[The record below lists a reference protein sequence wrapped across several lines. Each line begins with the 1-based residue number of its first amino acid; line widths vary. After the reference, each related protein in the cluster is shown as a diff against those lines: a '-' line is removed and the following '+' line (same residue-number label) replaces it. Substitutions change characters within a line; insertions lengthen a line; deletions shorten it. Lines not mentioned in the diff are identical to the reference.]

1 MNTIEIVN
9 DKIINSIDDTINV
22 SLEEKTVFFDV
33 KTIKINILK
42 DTNLFIKINND
53 ELKKM
58 NIIFNVKENVNF
70 NLLEINNS
78 IVKTQYIFDLETNS
92 TTFVFKFNDII
103 EGKERTIINL
113 KGTNAKIDYNFKTI
127 SKTNEEYD
135 YIINHKSN
143 NTESNVNVNGV
154 NILDLCTG
162 SGAIAV
168 SLDRIL
174 RKNCVDAKICASD
187 ISKQALKI
195 ARKNSENNNANVK
208 IIESDLLENIEYKKF
223 DIIVSNPPYIRTDEI
238 KNLSK
243 QVKEEPYIALNGG
256 IDGLHFYRKI
266 IKEAKGY
273 IKNNGYLCLEIGY
286 NQMESVLGIFK
297 ENKEY
302 KNLKQVKDWSG
313 NDRCIIAQKLE

>member
-1 MNTIEIVN
+1 M
-9 DKIINSIDDTINV
+9 KIIDVEREQINFLKENGIEDSSIIIKELLCFLLQVDKVYLITHSN
-22 SLEEKTVFFDV
+22 EEMDKEVY
-33 KTIKINILK
+33 IKVVQNTKKIVGGKPIQYI
-42 DTNLFIKINND
+42 TNNQEFM
-53 ELKKM
+53 KM
-58 NIIFNVKENVNF
+58 NFYVDENV
-70 NLLEINNS
+70 LIPQPDTEILVYEVLK
-78 IVKTQYIFDLETNS
+78 IC
-92 TTFVFKFNDII
+92 
-103 EGKERTIINL
+103 KE
-113 KGTNAKIDYNFKTI
+113 Y
-127 SKTNEEYD
+127 S
-135 YIINHKSN
+135 
-143 NTESNVNVNGV
+143 NGV

-174 RKNCVDAKICASD
+174 RENCVDAKICASD

-302 KNLKQVKDWSG
+302 KNLKQIKDWSG
-313 NDRCIIAQKLE
+313 NDRCIIAQKLEW

>member
-1 MNTIEIVN
+1 M
-9 DKIINSIDDTINV
+9 KIIDVEREQINFLKENGIEDSSIIIKELLCFLLQVDKVYLITHSD
-22 SLEEKTVFFDV
+22 EEMDKEVY
-33 KTIKINILK
+33 IKVVQNTKKIVGGKPIQYI
-42 DTNLFIKINND
+42 TNNQEFM
-53 ELKKM
+53 KM
-58 NIIFNVKENVNF
+58 NFYVDENV
-70 NLLEINNS
+70 LIPQPDTEILVYEVLK
-78 IVKTQYIFDLETNS
+78 IC
-92 TTFVFKFNDII
+92 
-103 EGKERTIINL
+103 KE
-113 KGTNAKIDYNFKTI
+113 Y
-127 SKTNEEYD
+127 S
-135 YIINHKSN
+135 
-143 NTESNVNVNGV
+143 NGV

-168 SLDRIL
+168 SLDRVL

>member
-1 MNTIEIVN
+1 M
-9 DKIINSIDDTINV
+9 KIIDVEREQINFLKENGIEDSSIIIKELLCFLLQVDKVYLITHSD
-22 SLEEKTVFFDV
+22 EEMDKEVY
-33 KTIKINILK
+33 IKVVQNTKKIVGGKPIQYI
-42 DTNLFIKINND
+42 TNNQEFM
-53 ELKKM
+53 KM
-58 NIIFNVKENVNF
+58 NFYVDENV
-70 NLLEINNS
+70 LIPQPDTEILVYEVLK
-78 IVKTQYIFDLETNS
+78 IC
-92 TTFVFKFNDII
+92 
-103 EGKERTIINL
+103 KE
-113 KGTNAKIDYNFKTI
+113 Y
-127 SKTNEEYD
+127 S
-135 YIINHKSN
+135 
-143 NTESNVNVNGV
+143 NGV

-208 IIESDLLENIEYKKF
+208 IIESDLFENIEYKKF

>member
-1 MNTIEIVN
+1 M
-9 DKIINSIDDTINV
+9 KIIDVEREQINFLKENGIEDSSIIIKELLCFLLQVDKVYLITHSN
-22 SLEEKTVFFDV
+22 EEMDKEVY
-33 KTIKINILK
+33 IKVVQNTKKIVGGKPIQYI
-42 DTNLFIKINND
+42 TNNQEFM
-53 ELKKM
+53 KM
-58 NIIFNVKENVNF
+58 NFYVDENV
-70 NLLEINNS
+70 LIPQPDTEILVYEVLK
-78 IVKTQYIFDLETNS
+78 IC
-92 TTFVFKFNDII
+92 
-103 EGKERTIINL
+103 KE
-113 KGTNAKIDYNFKTI
+113 Y
-127 SKTNEEYD
+127 S
-135 YIINHKSN
+135 
-143 NTESNVNVNGV
+143 NGV

-302 KNLKQVKDWSG
+302 KNLMQVKDWSG

>member
-1 MNTIEIVN
+1 M
-9 DKIINSIDDTINV
+9 KIIDVEREQINFLKENGIEDSSIIIKELLCFLLQVDKVYLITHSN
-22 SLEEKTVFFDV
+22 EEMDKEVY
-33 KTIKINILK
+33 IKVVQNTKKIVGGKPIQYI
-42 DTNLFIKINND
+42 TNNQEFM
-53 ELKKM
+53 KM
-58 NIIFNVKENVNF
+58 NFYVDENV
-70 NLLEINNS
+70 LIPQPDTEILVYEVLK
-78 IVKTQYIFDLETNS
+78 IC
-92 TTFVFKFNDII
+92 
-103 EGKERTIINL
+103 KE
-113 KGTNAKIDYNFKTI
+113 Y
-127 SKTNEEYD
+127 S
-135 YIINHKSN
+135 
-143 NTESNVNVNGV
+143 NGV

-273 IKNNGYLCLEIGY
+273 IKNNGYLFLEIGY

>member
-1 MNTIEIVN
+1 M
-9 DKIINSIDDTINV
+9 KIIDVEREQINFLKENGIEDSSIIIKELLCFLLQVDKVYLITHSN
-22 SLEEKTVFFDV
+22 EEMDKEVY
-33 KTIKINILK
+33 IKVVQNMKKIVGGKPIQYI
-42 DTNLFIKINND
+42 TNNQEFM
-53 ELKKM
+53 KM
-58 NIIFNVKENVNF
+58 NFYVDENV
-70 NLLEINNS
+70 LIPQPDTEILVYEVLK
-78 IVKTQYIFDLETNS
+78 IC
-92 TTFVFKFNDII
+92 
-103 EGKERTIINL
+103 KE
-113 KGTNAKIDYNFKTI
+113 Y
-127 SKTNEEYD
+127 S
-135 YIINHKSN
+135 
-143 NTESNVNVNGV
+143 NGV

-174 RKNCVDAKICASD
+174 RENCVDAKICASD

-302 KNLKQVKDWSG
+302 KNLKQIKDWSG

>member
-1 MNTIEIVN
+1 M
-9 DKIINSIDDTINV
+9 KIIDVEREQINFLKENGIEDSSISIKELLCFLLQVDTVYLITHSN
-22 SLEEKTVFFDV
+22 EELDKEVYKKVVQNT
-33 KTIKINILK
+33 KKIVGGKPIQYI
-42 DTNLFIKINND
+42 TNNQEFM
-53 ELKKM
+53 KM
-58 NIIFNVKENVNF
+58 NFYVDENV
-70 NLLEINNS
+70 LIPQPDTEILVYEVLK
-78 IVKTQYIFDLETNS
+78 IC
-92 TTFVFKFNDII
+92 
-103 EGKERTIINL
+103 KE
-113 KGTNAKIDYNFKTI
+113 Y
-127 SKTNEEYD
+127 S
-135 YIINHKSN
+135 
-143 NTESNVNVNGV
+143 NGV

-174 RKNCVDAKICASD
+174 RENCVDAKICASD

>member
-1 MNTIEIVN
+1 M
-9 DKIINSIDDTINV
+9 KIIDVEREQINFLKENGIEDSSIIIKELLCFLLQVDKVYLITHSN
-22 SLEEKTVFFDV
+22 EEMDKEVY
-33 KTIKINILK
+33 IKVVQNTKKIVGGKPIQYI
-42 DTNLFIKINND
+42 TNNQEFM
-53 ELKKM
+53 KM
-58 NIIFNVKENVNF
+58 NFYVDENV
-70 NLLEINNS
+70 LIPQPDTEIL
-78 IVKTQYIFDLETNS
+78 VYE
-92 TTFVFKFNDII
+92 V
-103 EGKERTIINL
+103 L
-113 KGTNAKIDYNFKTI
+113 KICM
-127 SKTNEEYD
+127 EY
-135 YIINHKSN
+135 S
-143 NTESNVNVNGV
+143 NGV

-174 RKNCVDAKICASD
+174 RENRVDAKICASD

-208 IIESDLLENIEYKKF
+208 IIESDLFENIEYKKF

-238 KNLSK
+238 KNLSD
-243 QVKEEPYIALNGG
+243 QVKEEPYIALDGG

-266 IKEAKGY
+266 INEAKGY

>member
-1 MNTIEIVN
+1 M
-9 DKIINSIDDTINV
+9 KIIDVEREQINFLKENGIEDSSIIIKELLCFLLQVDKVYLITHSN
-22 SLEEKTVFFDV
+22 EEMDKEVY
-33 KTIKINILK
+33 IKVVQNTKKIVGGKPIQYI
-42 DTNLFIKINND
+42 TNNQEFM
-53 ELKKM
+53 KM
-58 NIIFNVKENVNF
+58 NFYVDENV
-70 NLLEINNS
+70 LIPQPDTEIL
-78 IVKTQYIFDLETNS
+78 VYE
-92 TTFVFKFNDII
+92 V
-103 EGKERTIINL
+103 L
-113 KGTNAKIDYNFKTI
+113 KICKKY
-127 SKTNEEYD
+127 S
-135 YIINHKSN
+135 
-143 NTESNVNVNGV
+143 NGV

-256 IDGLHFYRKI
+256 IDGLHFYREI

-302 KNLKQVKDWSG
+302 KNLKKVKDWSG

>member
-1 MNTIEIVN
+1 M
-9 DKIINSIDDTINV
+9 KIIDVEREQINFLKENGIEDSSIIIKELLCFLLQVDKVYLITHSN
-22 SLEEKTVFFDV
+22 EEMDKEVY
-33 KTIKINILK
+33 IKVVQNTKKIVGGKPIQYI
-42 DTNLFIKINND
+42 TNNQEFM
-53 ELKKM
+53 KM
-58 NIIFNVKENVNF
+58 NFFVDENV
-70 NLLEINNS
+70 LIPQPDTEILVYEVLK
-78 IVKTQYIFDLETNS
+78 IC
-92 TTFVFKFNDII
+92 
-103 EGKERTIINL
+103 KE
-113 KGTNAKIDYNFKTI
+113 Y
-127 SKTNEEYD
+127 S
-135 YIINHKSN
+135 
-143 NTESNVNVNGV
+143 NGV

>member
-1 MNTIEIVN
+1 M
-9 DKIINSIDDTINV
+9 KIIDVEREQINFLKENGIEDSSIIIKELLCFLLQVDKVYLITHSN
-22 SLEEKTVFFDV
+22 EEMDKEVY
-33 KTIKINILK
+33 IKVVQNTKKIVGGKPIQYI
-42 DTNLFIKINND
+42 TNNQEFM
-53 ELKKM
+53 KM
-58 NIIFNVKENVNF
+58 NFYVDENV
-70 NLLEINNS
+70 LIPQPDTEILVYEVLK
-78 IVKTQYIFDLETNS
+78 IC
-92 TTFVFKFNDII
+92 
-103 EGKERTIINL
+103 KE
-113 KGTNAKIDYNFKTI
+113 Y
-127 SKTNEEYD
+127 S
-135 YIINHKSN
+135 
-143 NTESNVNVNGV
+143 NGV

-195 ARKNSENNNANVK
+195 ARKNSENNTANVK

>member
-1 MNTIEIVN
+1 M
-9 DKIINSIDDTINV
+9 KIIDVEREQINFLKENGIEDSSIIIKELLCFLLQVDKVYLITHSN
-22 SLEEKTVFFDV
+22 EEMDKEVY
-33 KTIKINILK
+33 IKVVQNTKKIVGGKPIQYI
-42 DTNLFIKINND
+42 TNNQEFM
-53 ELKKM
+53 KM
-58 NIIFNVKENVNF
+58 NFYVDENV
-70 NLLEINNS
+70 LIPQPDTEILVYEVLK
-78 IVKTQYIFDLETNS
+78 IC
-92 TTFVFKFNDII
+92 
-103 EGKERTIINL
+103 KE
-113 KGTNAKIDYNFKTI
+113 Y
-127 SKTNEEYD
+127 S
-135 YIINHKSN
+135 
-143 NTESNVNVNGV
+143 NGV
-154 NILDLCTG
+154 NIIDLCTG

-174 RKNCVDAKICASD
+174 RENCVDAKICASD

>member
-1 MNTIEIVN
+1 M
-9 DKIINSIDDTINV
+9 KIIDVEREQINFLKENGIEDSSIIIKELLCFLLQVDKVYLITHSN
-22 SLEEKTVFFDV
+22 EEMDKEVY
-33 KTIKINILK
+33 IKVVQNTKKIVGGKPIQYI
-42 DTNLFIKINND
+42 TNNQEFM
-53 ELKKM
+53 KM
-58 NIIFNVKENVNF
+58 NFYVDENV
-70 NLLEINNS
+70 LIPQPDTEILVYEVLK
-78 IVKTQYIFDLETNS
+78 IC
-92 TTFVFKFNDII
+92 
-103 EGKERTIINL
+103 KE
-113 KGTNAKIDYNFKTI
+113 Y
-127 SKTNEEYD
+127 S
-135 YIINHKSN
+135 
-143 NTESNVNVNGV
+143 NGV

-174 RKNCVDAKICASD
+174 RENCVDAKICASD

-313 NDRCIIAQKLE
+313 NDRCIIAQKSE

>member
-1 MNTIEIVN
+1 M
-9 DKIINSIDDTINV
+9 KIIDVEREQINFLKENGIEDSSIIIKELLCFLLQVDKVYLITHSN
-22 SLEEKTVFFDV
+22 EEMDKEVY
-33 KTIKINILK
+33 IKVVQNTKKIVGGKPIQYI
-42 DTNLFIKINND
+42 TNNQEFM
-53 ELKKM
+53 KM
-58 NIIFNVKENVNF
+58 NFYVDENV
-70 NLLEINNS
+70 LIPQPDTEILVYEVLKICKEYSNS
-78 IVKTQYIFDLETNS
+78 
-92 TTFVFKFNDII
+92 
-103 EGKERTIINL
+103 
-113 KGTNAKIDYNFKTI
+113 
-127 SKTNEEYD
+127 
-135 YIINHKSN
+135 
-143 NTESNVNVNGV
+143 V

-195 ARKNSENNNANVK
+195 ARKNSENNNANIK

>member
-1 MNTIEIVN
+1 MDKEVYIKVVQNTKKIVGG
-9 DKIINSIDDTINV
+9 KPIQYI
-22 SLEEKTVFFDV
+22 
-33 KTIKINILK
+33 
-42 DTNLFIKINND
+42 TNNQEFM
-53 ELKKM
+53 KM
-58 NIIFNVKENVNF
+58 NFYVDENV
-70 NLLEINNS
+70 LIPQPDTEILVYEVLK
-78 IVKTQYIFDLETNS
+78 IC
-92 TTFVFKFNDII
+92 
-103 EGKERTIINL
+103 KE
-113 KGTNAKIDYNFKTI
+113 Y
-127 SKTNEEYD
+127 S
-135 YIINHKSN
+135 
-143 NTESNVNVNGV
+143 NGV

-174 RKNCVDAKICASD
+174 RENCVDAKICASD

>member
-1 MNTIEIVN
+1 M
-9 DKIINSIDDTINV
+9 KIIDVEREQINFLKENGIEDSSIIIKELLCFLLQVDKVYLITHSN
-22 SLEEKTVFFDV
+22 EEMDKEVY
-33 KTIKINILK
+33 IKVVQNTKKIVGGKPIQYI
-42 DTNLFIKINND
+42 TNNQEFM
-53 ELKKM
+53 KM
-58 NIIFNVKENVNF
+58 NFYVDENV
-70 NLLEINNS
+70 LIPQPDTEILVYEVLK
-78 IVKTQYIFDLETNS
+78 IC
-92 TTFVFKFNDII
+92 
-103 EGKERTIINL
+103 KE
-113 KGTNAKIDYNFKTI
+113 Y
-127 SKTNEEYD
+127 S
-135 YIINHKSN
+135 
-143 NTESNVNVNGV
+143 NGV

-223 DIIVSNPPYIRTDEI
+223 DIIVSNPLYIRTDEI

>member
-1 MNTIEIVN
+1 M
-9 DKIINSIDDTINV
+9 KIIDVEREQINFLKENGIEDSSIIIKELLCFLLQVDKVYLITHSI
-22 SLEEKTVFFDV
+22 EEMDKEVY
-33 KTIKINILK
+33 IKVVQNTK
-42 DTNLFIKINND
+42 KIVGGKPIQYITQNQ
-53 ELKKM
+53 EFMKM
-58 NIIFNVKENVNF
+58 NFYVDENV
-70 NLLEINNS
+70 LIPQPDTEILVYEVLK
-78 IVKTQYIFDLETNS
+78 IC
-92 TTFVFKFNDII
+92 
-103 EGKERTIINL
+103 KE
-113 KGTNAKIDYNFKTI
+113 Y
-127 SKTNEEYD
+127 S
-135 YIINHKSN
+135 
-143 NTESNVNVNGV
+143 NGV

>member
-1 MNTIEIVN
+1 M
-9 DKIINSIDDTINV
+9 KIIDVEREQINFLKENGIEDSSIIIKELLCFLLQVDKVYLITHSN
-22 SLEEKTVFFDV
+22 EEMDKEVY
-33 KTIKINILK
+33 IKVVQNTKKIVGGKPIQYI
-42 DTNLFIKINND
+42 TNNQEFM
-53 ELKKM
+53 KM
-58 NIIFNVKENVNF
+58 NFYVDENV
-70 NLLEINNS
+70 LIPQPDTEILVYEVLK
-78 IVKTQYIFDLETNS
+78 IC
-92 TTFVFKFNDII
+92 
-103 EGKERTIINL
+103 KE
-113 KGTNAKIDYNFKTI
+113 Y
-127 SKTNEEYD
+127 S
-135 YIINHKSN
+135 
-143 NTESNVNVNGV
+143 NGV

-266 IKEAKGY
+266 LKEAKGY

>member
-1 MNTIEIVN
+1 
-9 DKIINSIDDTINV
+9 
-22 SLEEKTVFFDV
+22 
-33 KTIKINILK
+33 
-42 DTNLFIKINND
+42 
-53 ELKKM
+53 M
-58 NIIFNVKENVNF
+58 NIIDVEREQINFLKENGIEDSSIIIKE
-70 NLLEINNS
+70 LLCFLLQVDKVYLITHSNEEMDKEVYIKVVQNTKK
-78 IVKTQYIFDLETNS
+78 IVGGKPIQYITNNQEFMKMNFYVDENVLIPQPD
-92 TTFVFKFNDII
+92 TEILVYEVLKIC
-103 EGKERTIINL
+103 KE
-113 KGTNAKIDYNFKTI
+113 Y
-127 SKTNEEYD
+127 S
-135 YIINHKSN
+135 
-143 NTESNVNVNGV
+143 NGV

>member
-1 MNTIEIVN
+1 M
-9 DKIINSIDDTINV
+9 KIIDVEREQINFLKENGIEDSSIIIKELLCFLLQVDKVYLITHSD
-22 SLEEKTVFFDV
+22 EEMDKEVY
-33 KTIKINILK
+33 IKVVQNTKKIVGGKPIQYI
-42 DTNLFIKINND
+42 TNNQEFM
-53 ELKKM
+53 KM
-58 NIIFNVKENVNF
+58 NFYVDENV
-70 NLLEINNS
+70 LIPQPDTEILVYEVLK
-78 IVKTQYIFDLETNS
+78 IC
-92 TTFVFKFNDII
+92 
-103 EGKERTIINL
+103 KE
-113 KGTNAKIDYNFKTI
+113 Y
-127 SKTNEEYD
+127 S
-135 YIINHKSN
+135 
-143 NTESNVNVNGV
+143 NGV

-208 IIESDLLENIEYKKF
+208 IIESDLLENIEYKNF

-243 QVKEEPYIALNGG
+243 QVKEEPYIALDGG

>member
-1 MNTIEIVN
+1 M
-9 DKIINSIDDTINV
+9 KIIDVEREQINFLKENGIEDSSIIIKELLCFLLQVDKVYLITHSN
-22 SLEEKTVFFDV
+22 EEMDKEVY
-33 KTIKINILK
+33 IKVVQNTKKIVGGKPIQYI
-42 DTNLFIKINND
+42 TNNQEFM
-53 ELKKM
+53 KM
-58 NIIFNVKENVNF
+58 NFYVDENV
-70 NLLEINNS
+70 LIPQPDTEILVYEVLK
-78 IVKTQYIFDLETNS
+78 IC
-92 TTFVFKFNDII
+92 
-103 EGKERTIINL
+103 KE
-113 KGTNAKIDYNFKTI
+113 Y
-127 SKTNEEYD
+127 S
-135 YIINHKSN
+135 
-143 NTESNVNVNGV
+143 NGV
-154 NILDLCTG
+154 TILDLCTG

-208 IIESDLLENIEYKKF
+208 IIESDLFENIEYKKF

>member
-1 MNTIEIVN
+1 M
-9 DKIINSIDDTINV
+9 KIIDVEREQINFLKENGIEDSSIIIKELLCFLLQVDKVYLITHSN
-22 SLEEKTVFFDV
+22 EEMDKEVY
-33 KTIKINILK
+33 IKVVQNTKKIVGGKPIQYI
-42 DTNLFIKINND
+42 TNNQEFM
-53 ELKKM
+53 KM
-58 NIIFNVKENVNF
+58 NFYVDENV
-70 NLLEINNS
+70 LIPQPDTEIL
-78 IVKTQYIFDLETNS
+78 VYE
-92 TTFVFKFNDII
+92 V
-103 EGKERTIINL
+103 L
-113 KGTNAKIDYNFKTI
+113 KIC
-127 SKTNEEYD
+127 NEY
-135 YIINHKSN
+135 S
-143 NTESNVNVNGV
+143 NGV

>member
-1 MNTIEIVN
+1 M
-9 DKIINSIDDTINV
+9 KIIDVEREQINFLKENGIEDSSIIIKELLCFLLQVDKVYLITHSN
-22 SLEEKTVFFDV
+22 EEMDKEVY
-33 KTIKINILK
+33 IKVVQNMKKIVGGKPIQYI
-42 DTNLFIKINND
+42 TNNQEFM
-53 ELKKM
+53 KM
-58 NIIFNVKENVNF
+58 NFYVDENV
-70 NLLEINNS
+70 LIPQPDTEILVYEVLK
-78 IVKTQYIFDLETNS
+78 IC
-92 TTFVFKFNDII
+92 
-103 EGKERTIINL
+103 KE
-113 KGTNAKIDYNFKTI
+113 Y
-127 SKTNEEYD
+127 S
-135 YIINHKSN
+135 
-143 NTESNVNVNGV
+143 NGV

-273 IKNNGYLCLEIGY
+273 IKNNGYL
-286 NQMESVLGIFK
+286 
-297 ENKEY
+297 
-302 KNLKQVKDWSG
+302 
-313 NDRCIIAQKLE
+313 

>member
-1 MNTIEIVN
+1 M
-9 DKIINSIDDTINV
+9 KIIDVEREQINFLKENGIEDSSIIIKELLCFLLQVDKVYLITHSN
-22 SLEEKTVFFDV
+22 EEMDKEVY
-33 KTIKINILK
+33 IKVVQNTKKIVGGKPIQYI
-42 DTNLFIKINND
+42 TNNQEFM
-53 ELKKM
+53 KM
-58 NIIFNVKENVNF
+58 NFYVDENV
-70 NLLEINNS
+70 LIPQPDTEILVYEVLK
-78 IVKTQYIFDLETNS
+78 IC
-92 TTFVFKFNDII
+92 
-103 EGKERTIINL
+103 KE
-113 KGTNAKIDYNFKTI
+113 Y
-127 SKTNEEYD
+127 S
-135 YIINHKSN
+135 
-143 NTESNVNVNGV
+143 NGV

-302 KNLKQVKDWSG
+302 KNLKQIKDWSG

>member
-1 MNTIEIVN
+1 M
-9 DKIINSIDDTINV
+9 KIIDVEREQINFLKENGIEDSSIIIKELLCFLLQVDKVYLITHSD
-22 SLEEKTVFFDV
+22 EEMDKEVY
-33 KTIKINILK
+33 IKVVQNTKKIVGGKPIQYI
-42 DTNLFIKINND
+42 TNNQEFM
-53 ELKKM
+53 KM
-58 NIIFNVKENVNF
+58 NFYVDENV
-70 NLLEINNS
+70 LIPQPDTEILVYEVLK
-78 IVKTQYIFDLETNS
+78 IC
-92 TTFVFKFNDII
+92 
-103 EGKERTIINL
+103 KE
-113 KGTNAKIDYNFKTI
+113 Y
-127 SKTNEEYD
+127 S
-135 YIINHKSN
+135 
-143 NTESNVNVNGV
+143 NGV

>member
-1 MNTIEIVN
+1 M
-9 DKIINSIDDTINV
+9 KIIDVEREQINFLKENGIEDSSIIIKELLCFLLQVDKVYLITHSN
-22 SLEEKTVFFDV
+22 EEMDKEVY
-33 KTIKINILK
+33 IKVVQNTKKIVGGKPIQYI
-42 DTNLFIKINND
+42 TNNQEFM
-53 ELKKM
+53 KM
-58 NIIFNVKENVNF
+58 NFYVDENV
-70 NLLEINNS
+70 LIPQPDTEILVYEVLK
-78 IVKTQYIFDLETNS
+78 IC
-92 TTFVFKFNDII
+92 
-103 EGKERTIINL
+103 KE
-113 KGTNAKIDYNFKTI
+113 Y
-127 SKTNEEYD
+127 S
-135 YIINHKSN
+135 
-143 NTESNVNVNGV
+143 NGV

-174 RKNCVDAKICASD
+174 RENCVDAKICASD

-286 NQMESVLGIFK
+286 NQMKSVLGIFK

>member
-1 MNTIEIVN
+1 M
-9 DKIINSIDDTINV
+9 KIIDVEREQINFLKENGIEDSSIIIKELLCFLLQVDKVYLITHSN
-22 SLEEKTVFFDV
+22 EEMDKEVY
-33 KTIKINILK
+33 IKVVQNTKKIVGGKPIQYI
-42 DTNLFIKINND
+42 TNNQEFM
-53 ELKKM
+53 KM
-58 NIIFNVKENVNF
+58 NFYVDENV
-70 NLLEINNS
+70 LIPQPDTEIL
-78 IVKTQYIFDLETNS
+78 VYE
-92 TTFVFKFNDII
+92 V
-103 EGKERTIINL
+103 L
-113 KGTNAKIDYNFKTI
+113 KICM
-127 SKTNEEYD
+127 EY
-135 YIINHKSN
+135 S
-143 NTESNVNVNGV
+143 NGV

-174 RKNCVDAKICASD
+174 RENRVDAKICASD

-286 NQMESVLGIFK
+286 NQMKSVLGIFK

>member
-1 MNTIEIVN
+1 M
-9 DKIINSIDDTINV
+9 KIIDVEREQINFLKENGIEDSSIIIKELLCFLLQVDKVYLITHSD
-22 SLEEKTVFFDV
+22 EEMDKEVY
-33 KTIKINILK
+33 IKVVQNTKKIVGGKPIQYI
-42 DTNLFIKINND
+42 TNNQEFM
-53 ELKKM
+53 KM
-58 NIIFNVKENVNF
+58 NFYVDENV
-70 NLLEINNS
+70 LIPQPDTEILVYEVLK
-78 IVKTQYIFDLETNS
+78 IC
-92 TTFVFKFNDII
+92 
-103 EGKERTIINL
+103 KE
-113 KGTNAKIDYNFKTI
+113 Y
-127 SKTNEEYD
+127 S
-135 YIINHKSN
+135 
-143 NTESNVNVNGV
+143 NGV

-174 RKNCVDAKICASD
+174 RENCVDAKICASD

-208 IIESDLLENIEYKKF
+208 IIESDLFENIEYKKF

-266 IKEAKGY
+266 LKEAKGY

>member
-1 MNTIEIVN
+1 M
-9 DKIINSIDDTINV
+9 KIIDVEREQINFLKENGIEDSSIIIKELLCFLLQVDKVYLITHSN
-22 SLEEKTVFFDV
+22 EEMDKEVY
-33 KTIKINILK
+33 IKVVQNTKKIVGGKPIQYI
-42 DTNLFIKINND
+42 TNNQEFM
-53 ELKKM
+53 KM
-58 NIIFNVKENVNF
+58 NFYVDENV
-70 NLLEINNS
+70 LIPQPDTEILVYEVLK
-78 IVKTQYIFDLETNS
+78 IC
-92 TTFVFKFNDII
+92 
-103 EGKERTIINL
+103 KE
-113 KGTNAKIDYNFKTI
+113 Y
-127 SKTNEEYD
+127 S
-135 YIINHKSN
+135 
-143 NTESNVNVNGV
+143 NGV

-174 RKNCVDAKICASD
+174 RENCVDAKICASD

>member
-1 MNTIEIVN
+1 M
-9 DKIINSIDDTINV
+9 KIIDVEREQINFLKENGIEDSSIIIKELLCFLLQVDKVYLITHSN
-22 SLEEKTVFFDV
+22 EEMDKEVY
-33 KTIKINILK
+33 IKVVQNTKKIVGGKPIQYI
-42 DTNLFIKINND
+42 TNNQEFM
-53 ELKKM
+53 KM
-58 NIIFNVKENVNF
+58 NFYVDENV
-70 NLLEINNS
+70 LIPQPDTEILVYEVLK
-78 IVKTQYIFDLETNS
+78 IC
-92 TTFVFKFNDII
+92 
-103 EGKERTIINL
+103 KE
-113 KGTNAKIDYNFKTI
+113 Y
-127 SKTNEEYD
+127 S
-135 YIINHKSN
+135 
-143 NTESNVNVNGV
+143 NGV

-208 IIESDLLENIEYKKF
+208 IIESDLFENIEYKKF

>member
-1 MNTIEIVN
+1 M
-9 DKIINSIDDTINV
+9 KIIDVEREQINFLKENGIEDSSIIIKELLCFLLQVDKVYLITHSN
-22 SLEEKTVFFDV
+22 EEMDKEVY
-33 KTIKINILK
+33 IKVVQNTKKIVGGKPIQYI
-42 DTNLFIKINND
+42 TNNQEFM
-53 ELKKM
+53 KM
-58 NIIFNVKENVNF
+58 NFYVDENV
-70 NLLEINNS
+70 LIPQPDTEIL
-78 IVKTQYIFDLETNS
+78 VYE
-92 TTFVFKFNDII
+92 V
-103 EGKERTIINL
+103 L
-113 KGTNAKIDYNFKTI
+113 KICM
-127 SKTNEEYD
+127 EY
-135 YIINHKSN
+135 S
-143 NTESNVNVNGV
+143 NGV

-208 IIESDLLENIEYKKF
+208 IIESDLFENIEYKKF

>member
-1 MNTIEIVN
+1 M
-9 DKIINSIDDTINV
+9 KIIDVEREQINFLKENGIEDSSIIIKELLCFLLQVDKVYLITHSN
-22 SLEEKTVFFDV
+22 EEMDKEVY
-33 KTIKINILK
+33 IKVVQNTKKIVGGKPIQYI
-42 DTNLFIKINND
+42 TNNQEFM
-53 ELKKM
+53 KM
-58 NIIFNVKENVNF
+58 NFYVDENV
-70 NLLEINNS
+70 LIPQPDTEILVYEVLK
-78 IVKTQYIFDLETNS
+78 IC
-92 TTFVFKFNDII
+92 
-103 EGKERTIINL
+103 KE
-113 KGTNAKIDYNFKTI
+113 Y
-127 SKTNEEYD
+127 S
-135 YIINHKSN
+135 
-143 NTESNVNVNGV
+143 NGV

>member
-1 MNTIEIVN
+1 M
-9 DKIINSIDDTINV
+9 KIIDVEREQINFLKENGIEDSSIIIKELLCFLLQVDKVYLITHSN
-22 SLEEKTVFFDV
+22 EEMDKEVY
-33 KTIKINILK
+33 IKVVQNMKKIVGGKPIQYI
-42 DTNLFIKINND
+42 TNNQEFM
-53 ELKKM
+53 KM
-58 NIIFNVKENVNF
+58 NFYVDENV
-70 NLLEINNS
+70 LIPQPDTEILVYEVLK
-78 IVKTQYIFDLETNS
+78 IC
-92 TTFVFKFNDII
+92 
-103 EGKERTIINL
+103 KE
-113 KGTNAKIDYNFKTI
+113 Y
-127 SKTNEEYD
+127 S
-135 YIINHKSN
+135 
-143 NTESNVNVNGV
+143 NGV

>member
-1 MNTIEIVN
+1 M
-9 DKIINSIDDTINV
+9 KIIDVEREQINFLKENGIEDSSIIIKELLCFLLQVDKVYLITHSN
-22 SLEEKTVFFDV
+22 EEMDKEVY
-33 KTIKINILK
+33 IKVVQNTKKIVGGKPIQYI
-42 DTNLFIKINND
+42 TNNQEFM
-53 ELKKM
+53 KM
-58 NIIFNVKENVNF
+58 NFYVDENV
-70 NLLEINNS
+70 LIPQPDTEILVYEVLK
-78 IVKTQYIFDLETNS
+78 IC
-92 TTFVFKFNDII
+92 
-103 EGKERTIINL
+103 KE
-113 KGTNAKIDYNFKTI
+113 Y
-127 SKTNEEYD
+127 S
-135 YIINHKSN
+135 
-143 NTESNVNVNGV
+143 NGV

-174 RKNCVDAKICASD
+174 RENCVDAKICASD

-302 KNLKQVKDWSG
+302 KNLKQIKDWSG

>member
-1 MNTIEIVN
+1 M
-9 DKIINSIDDTINV
+9 KIIDVEREQINFLKENGIEDSSIIIKELLCFLLQVDKVYLITHSN
-22 SLEEKTVFFDV
+22 EEMDKEVY
-33 KTIKINILK
+33 IKVVQNTKKIVGGKPIQYI
-42 DTNLFIKINND
+42 TNNQEFM
-53 ELKKM
+53 KM
-58 NIIFNVKENVNF
+58 NFYVDENV
-70 NLLEINNS
+70 LIPQPDTEILVYEVLK
-78 IVKTQYIFDLETNS
+78 IC
-92 TTFVFKFNDII
+92 
-103 EGKERTIINL
+103 KE
-113 KGTNAKIDYNFKTI
+113 Y
-127 SKTNEEYD
+127 S
-135 YIINHKSN
+135 
-143 NTESNVNVNGV
+143 NGV

-174 RKNCVDAKICASD
+174 RKNCVDAKICESD
-187 ISKQALKI
+187 ISKQDLKI

>member
-1 MNTIEIVN
+1 M
-9 DKIINSIDDTINV
+9 KIIDVEREQINFLKENGIEDSSIIIKELLCFLLQVDKVYLITHSN
-22 SLEEKTVFFDV
+22 EEMDKEVY
-33 KTIKINILK
+33 IKVVQNTKKIVGGKPIQYI
-42 DTNLFIKINND
+42 TNNQEFM
-53 ELKKM
+53 KM
-58 NIIFNVKENVNF
+58 NFYVDENV
-70 NLLEINNS
+70 LIPQPDTEIL
-78 IVKTQYIFDLETNS
+78 VYE
-92 TTFVFKFNDII
+92 V
-103 EGKERTIINL
+103 L
-113 KGTNAKIDYNFKTI
+113 KICM
-127 SKTNEEYD
+127 EY
-135 YIINHKSN
+135 S
-143 NTESNVNVNGV
+143 NGV

-174 RKNCVDAKICASD
+174 RENRVDAKICASD

-208 IIESDLLENIEYKKF
+208 IIESDLFENIEYKKF

-238 KNLSK
+238 KNLSD
-243 QVKEEPYIALNGG
+243 QVKEEPYIALDGG

-266 IKEAKGY
+266 INEAKGY

-313 NDRCIIAQKLE
+313 NDRCIIAQKLEW